1 MSARRTRLA
10 SRSLLR
16 VVLVAVWVS
25 AAVPAASLPAA
36 AAEPS
41 ATLTVFAAASLA
53 EPFGE
58 LGRTLERSRPG
69 LVVRFNFAG
78 SQQLASQIEEGARVD
93 LFASADDRW
102 MSYLAE
108 RGRLSEDARTFAR
121 NGLVVIVP
129 RTNPARIGRLQD
141 LARRGVKLVVGAPA
155 VPVGAYSREVLR
167 RLAALPG
174 FPPDFAARV
183 LRNVVSEEENV
194 KSVVAKVQIGEADAG
209 IVYRS
214 DVNPAAARHVRT
226 FPLPDEANVVAEYPI
241 ALLRDAPD
249 EPAARA
255 FLALLASPEGA
266 AVLARH
272 QMTPVAAAAP

>member
-1 MSARRTRLA
+1 MSGRRATSGPGPGLHTALA
-10 SRSLLR
+10 AAF
-16 VVLVAVWVS
+16 VLAIAL
-25 AAVPAASLPAA
+25 AAPPRAT
-36 AAEPS
+36 AAEPA

-53 EPFGE
+53 APFGE
-58 LGRTLERSRPG
+58 LGPMLERARPG
-69 LVVRFNFAG
+69 LAVRFNFAG
-78 SQQLASQIEEGARVD
+78 SQQLASQIEQGARAD

-102 MSYLAE
+102 MSYVAE
-108 RGRLSEDARTFAR
+108 RGRLAGEARIFAR

-129 RTNPARIGRLQD
+129 RTNPARIGRLED
-141 LARRGVKLVVGAPA
+141 LSRRGVKLVVGAPA
-155 VPVGAYSREVLR
+155 VPVGAYSRDVLR
-167 RLAALPG
+167 RLGALPG

-194 KSVVAKVQIGEADAG
+194 TSVVAKVQIGEADAG

-214 DVNPAAARHVRT
+214 DVNAAAARHVRT

-249 EPAARA
+249 EAAARA